1 LTSDSYRRVSRS
13 TGSTREGRADRGGR
27 VRPIGPGFAVVMIF
41 SIFSTVVLLVLAL
54 AYYSGSP
61 GRVASDYTSIAF
73 PANRALSV
81 ERADYAR
88 DREHHLAAA
97 KSDLLQEAKTVAS
110 FDNQLAGVSFPS
122 AAATAADALTRA
134 DQKLAK
140 LIGLQAQARRLRRMR
155 SFDPSVAVAAAA
167 VQTQVGR
174 LRHALGLPPPAS
186 GTLF

>member
-1 LTSDSYRRVSRS
+1 MAAAGHPAARR
-13 TGSTREGRADRGGR
+13 GR
-27 VRPIGPGFAVVMIF
+27 VRPIGPGFVVVMVF
-41 SIFSTVVLLVLAL
+41 SIFCTVILLILAL
-54 AYYSGSP
+54 VYYSGSP
-61 GRVASDYTSIAF
+61 GRIASDYASIAF
-73 PANRALSV
+73 PANRALSA

-88 DREHHLAAA
+88 DRDHHLAAA

-140 LIGLQAQARRLRRMR
+140 LIGLQARARRLKRMR
-155 SFDPSVAVAAAA
+155 SFDLSVAVAAAA
-167 VQTQVGR
+167 VQPQVGR
-174 LRHALGLPPPAS
+174 LRRALGLPPPAS